1 MKTGSVNYPNLNTD
15 QTVRIYDK
23 FYKYDANVPAAEY
36 DIVLSYFKSVFN
48 TTEQA
53 KNFTTAIFRVA
64 QESGTDALT
73 ILAQIQGATGPELT
87 ANLCYYLN
95 SVRSNATLL
104 GVLQP
109 AAPNFWTARNVRQ

>member
-1 MKTGSVNYPNLNTD
+1 MSTINAINTKID
-15 QTVRIYDK
+15 QTVRIYDE
-23 FYKYDANVPAAEY
+23 FYNYAENVPSGEY

-48 TTEQA
+48 TVEQA
-53 KNFTTAIFRVA
+53 QNFAVAIFRVA
-64 QESGTDALT
+64 QESGVDALT
-73 ILAQIQGATGPELT
+73 ILDQIQGSSGPQLT

-109 AAPNFWTARNVRQ
+109 SAPNFWTARNVRQ

>member
-1 MKTGSVNYPNLNTD
+1 MGTINAINPRID
-15 QTVRIYDK
+15 QTVRIYDQ
-23 FYKYDANVPAAEY
+23 FYNYAEDVPSAEY

-48 TTEQA
+48 TVEQA
-53 KNFTTAIFRVA
+53 ENFTVAIFRVA
-64 QESGTDALT
+64 QESQTDALT
-73 ILAQIQGATGPELT
+73 ILEQIQGSNGPQLT

-104 GVLQP
+104 GVLEP

>member
-1 MKTGSVNYPNLNTD
+1 MSTINAINPKVD
-15 QTVRIYDK
+15 QTVRIFDQ
-23 FYKYDANVPAAEY
+23 FYNYAEDVPAAEY
-36 DIVLSYFKSVFN
+36 DVVLSYFKSVFN
-48 TTEQA
+48 TVEQA
-53 KNFTTAIFRVA
+53 QNFTVAIFRVA

-73 ILAQIQGATGPELT
+73 ILQQIQGSTGPQLT

-109 AAPNFWTARNVRQ
+109 STPNYWAARNVRQ